1 MIYINIHGILVMGL
15 PPFLTRT
22 HKKFNAGGDVH
33 PSSYFFPKK
42 AFSGKVLKIYIII
55 MYEICIFLQSLL

>member
-1 MIYINIHGILVMGL
+1 MMGL

-33 PSSYFFPKK
+33 PLEYDRKLVCKVNFQ
-42 AFSGKVLKIYIII
+42 FSILT
-55 MYEICIFLQSLL
+55 

>member
-1 MIYINIHGILVMGL
+1 MMGL

-33 PSSYFFPKK
+33 PLEYDRN
-42 AFSGKVLKIYIII
+42 I
-55 MYEICIFLQSLL
+55 SLRS

>member
-1 MIYINIHGILVMGL
+1 MMGL
-15 PPFLTRT
+15 LSFLTRT

-42 AFSGKVLKIYIII
+42 AFSGKVLKIYTRIL
-55 MYEICIFLQSLL
+55 YEICIFYRVFYKIF